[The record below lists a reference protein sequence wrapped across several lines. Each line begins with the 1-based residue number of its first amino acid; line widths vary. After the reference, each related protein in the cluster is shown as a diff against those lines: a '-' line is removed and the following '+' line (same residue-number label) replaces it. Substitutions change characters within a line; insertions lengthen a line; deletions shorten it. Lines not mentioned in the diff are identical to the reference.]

1 MTWRSDLAMRAER
14 GFTLIEMLVVIA
26 IIALIGAF
34 VLPQFSGAQAKADMS
49 SAARRLAAGLRTT
62 RSLAMAHGRSEA
74 FTVDVA
80 HGLYRAGAGAAQAI
94 DKHVGVTLVTASQ
107 ETIDAAEGN
116 IRFYADGS
124 STGGGIGLRA
134 GTRSTLVLV
143 DWLTGRVSIEE
154 TR

>member
-1 MTWRSDLAMRAER
+1 MTWRSDPTMRAES

-49 SAARRLAAGLRTT
+49 SAARRLAAGLRST

-80 HGLYRAGAGAAQAI
+80 HGLYRAGTGAAQAI
-94 DKHVGVTLVTASQ
+94 DKHVGVTLITASQ
-107 ETIDAAEGN
+107 EKIDVAAGN
-116 IRFYADGS
+116 IR
-124 STGGGIGLRA
+124 
-134 GTRSTLVLV
+134 
-143 DWLTGRVSIEE
+143 
-154 TR
+154 